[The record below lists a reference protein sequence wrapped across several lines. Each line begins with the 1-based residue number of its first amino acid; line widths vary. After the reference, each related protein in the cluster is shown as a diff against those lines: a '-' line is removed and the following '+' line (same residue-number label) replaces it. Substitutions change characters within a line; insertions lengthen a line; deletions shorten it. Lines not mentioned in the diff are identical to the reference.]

1 MLNEFNEVVELS
13 DDTNIQDL
21 FGNNNKNIELLEELL
36 QVKIITR
43 GESLSITGEE
53 EPVQHT
59 TAVLNELILTVK
71 RGIHIDGRDIA
82 QAVKNAK
89 KRNTYLLSYLI

>member
-43 GESLSITGEE
+43 ES
-53 EPVQHT
+53 H
-59 TAVLNELILTVK
+59 
-71 RGIHIDGRDIA
+71 
-82 QAVKNAK
+82 
-89 KRNTYLLSYLI
+89 YLLQARKSLYSIRLPF

>member
-43 GESLSITGEE
+43 RVTIYY
-53 EPVQHT
+53 
-59 TAVLNELILTVK
+59 
-71 RGIHIDGRDIA
+71 R
-82 QAVKNAK
+82 
-89 KRNTYLLSYLI
+89 

>member
-59 TAVLNELILTVK
+59 TAF
-71 RGIHIDGRDIA
+71 
-82 QAVKNAK
+82 
-89 KRNTYLLSYLI
+89 

>member
-53 EPVQHT
+53 EPVQH
-59 TAVLNELILTVK
+59 
-71 RGIHIDGRDIA
+71 
-82 QAVKNAK
+82 
-89 KRNTYLLSYLI
+89 